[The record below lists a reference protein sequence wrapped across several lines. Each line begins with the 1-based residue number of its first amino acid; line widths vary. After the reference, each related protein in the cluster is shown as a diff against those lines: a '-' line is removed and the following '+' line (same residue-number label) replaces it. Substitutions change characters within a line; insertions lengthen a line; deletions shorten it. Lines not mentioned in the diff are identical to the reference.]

1 MGYRIS
7 SAGLQPLPDKVMA
20 ITEAPTPTNVQEL
33 RAFLGLINYYG
44 KFINQLSTLDLAYP
58 LNQLLCKGTKWAWNR
73 QCAEAFETL
82 KAKLASSCR
91 GAGPL

>member
-1 MGYRIS
+1 MALEVDYLGYRIS

-44 KFINQLSTLDLAYP
+44 KFINQLSTLAYP

-73 QCAEAFETL
+73 Q
-82 KAKLASSCR
+82 
-91 GAGPL
+91 PLRH